1 MNKHLWVLK
10 HTRKYKQCNVA
21 KFSLLASHYDIF
33 CVNNACDF
41 GYFDFF

>member
-1 MNKHLWVLK
+1 MKKHLWVLK
-10 HTRKYKQCNVA
+10 HTRKYKPRNVA
-21 KFSLLASHYDIF
+21 KLRLSASHYDIF